1 MMTSGRPSRG
11 AGDEYAPPVTIATA
25 ACSGRL
31 KRGGGH
37 DRPTAGGPPD
47 GANAAPGRQEA
58 RRYGERAAT
67 EALVDAWIALAT
79 GGLIAN
85 VDDPSQ
91 LSPDFLDGV
100 WGDLERARY
109 VAATGED
116 PHWAT
121 HATAAREATRR
132 TAARDAARHRQ
143 EVRANAAHAAEQRRA
158 RAARAASARQAM
170 APHRMA
176 RVDGA
181 AQVN

>member
-67 EALVDAWIALAT
+67 EALVDRWMALAT
-79 GGLIAN
+79 GGLIDN
-85 VDDPSQ
+85 IDDPSQ

-100 WGDLERARY
+100 WEDLARAQY

-116 PHWAT
+116 PNWAE
-121 HATAAREATRR
+121 HASAAREAPAGYIFTARAVAGPR
-132 TAARDAARHRQ
+132 DPTPLPDFAAFPAQWVPGTAATVDDAAALQ
-143 EVRANAAHAAEQRRA
+143 
-158 RAARAASARQAM
+158 AARLEKR
-170 APHRMA
+170 R
-176 RVDGA
+176 
-181 AQVN
+181 